1 MAISEKE
8 HFDALRA
15 ADQRAIE
22 LLAAANAA
30 RISQGMLAL
39 SNIIAFLAVIV
50 AIFALAWK
58 HT

>member
-15 ADQRAIE
+15 SDQRAIE

-30 RISQGMLAL
+30 RISQSMLAI
-39 SNIIAFLAVIV
+39 SNIIAFLAVLIAV
-50 AIFALAWK
+50 AAIMWK
-58 HT
+58 H